1 MLVINEFWFPLTSI
15 VQQITMEASGYRN
28 YLIINILQIIF
39 FCVQQMAESHTGLEQ
54 HKGE

>member
-28 YLIINILQIIF
+28 GLIINILQIIF
-39 FCVQQMAESHTGLEQ
+39 FCVQQMTESHTGLEQ